1 MRFSTFAASVHGK
14 KYRERGL
21 PCQDSSDALE
31 FDNVQA
37 IAVADGHGGR
47 DYFRSDIGSRLAV
60 QVAFEQIKKFCADI
74 KDSEIFPENSI
85 RYFELELWEEW
96 QRAVKDDWSK
106 NPFNVEEERW
116 QGVSDK
122 YKARYTSADERYIPV
137 AYGTTLL
144 LAVSIGWQVL
154 LVQIGDGSCVVLQRD
169 GEFKSPVPPDAESF
183 GYVTTSL
190 CDADGY
196 KKFRHVVL
204 DCAEDS
210 PLTPVAIFLSTDGL
224 DDCYPIGDNEKYL
237 YKLYA
242 DTVIDSMI
250 GNGFDKTRESLRLEL
265 LPYMTE
271 HGSNDDISLAY
282 LVTDDLYLLKQ
293 AVEEQSSPPVEEKSS
308 PPVEEKSSP
317 PVEEQS
323 SPPVEEQSSPPVEKQ
338 SSPPVEKQ
346 SSPPVEKQSSPPV
359 EEQSSPPAEEQSSPP
374 VEKQSSPTVE
384 EQTSP
389 TVKEQSSP
397 PVEEVQAK
405 VAEQAA
411 QARERLLPLWW
422 EERRKQRD
430 KQP

>member
-60 QVAFEQIKKFCADI
+60 QVAFEQIKKFCNDI
-74 KDSEIFPENSI
+74 SEGETFSENSI
-85 RYFELELWEEW
+85 RNFELELWEEW

-169 GEFKSPVPPDAESF
+169 GEFKSPVPPDSESF

-210 PLTPVAIFLSTDGL
+210 PLAPVAIFLSTDGL

-250 GNGFDKTRESLRLEL
+250 GNGFDKTRESLREEL

-271 HGSNDDISLAY
+271 HGSNDDISLAH
-282 LVTDDLYLLKQ
+282 LVTDDLALLKQ
-293 AVEEQSSPPVEEKSS
+293 TLEQSSPT
-308 PPVEEKSSP
+308 
-317 PVEEQS
+317 
-323 SPPVEEQSSPPVEKQ
+323 
-338 SSPPVEKQ
+338 
-346 SSPPVEKQSSPPV
+346 V
-359 EEQSSPPAEEQSSPP
+359 EEQSSPPAEGQSSPPAEGQSSPPAEGQSSPPAEVQTSPPAEVQTSPPAEGQSSPP
-374 VEKQSSPTVE
+374 VKV
-384 EQTSP
+384 QTSP
-389 TVKEQSSP
+389 PVQVYAPIAPGSKIYRSSSYIP
-397 PVEEVQAK
+397 D
-405 VAEQAA
+405 
-411 QARERLLPLWW
+411 WW
-422 EERRKQRD
+422 
-430 KQP
+430 

>member
-1 MRFSTFAASVHGK
+1 MAT
-14 KYRERGL
+14 
-21 PCQDSSDALE
+21 
-31 FDNVQA
+31 
-37 IAVADGHGGR
+37 
-47 DYFRSDIGSRLAV
+47 GSQRRLV
-60 QVAFEQIKKFCADI
+60 
-74 KDSEIFPENSI
+74 
-85 RYFELELWEEW
+85 EE
-96 QRAVKDDWSK
+96 S
-106 NPFNVEEERW
+106 FNVEEERW

-346 SSPPVEKQSSPPV
+346 SSPPVE
-359 EEQSSPPAEEQSSPP
+359 EQSSPPAEEQSSPP